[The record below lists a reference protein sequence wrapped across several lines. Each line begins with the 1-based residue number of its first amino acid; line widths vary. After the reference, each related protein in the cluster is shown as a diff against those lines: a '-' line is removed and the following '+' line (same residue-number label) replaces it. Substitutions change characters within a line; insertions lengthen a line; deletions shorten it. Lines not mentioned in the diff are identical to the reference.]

1 MTLVVPNTGEQVL
14 LDAATGKTA
23 ATTLTL
29 RLFSNNYT
37 PINSTVAGDVAQV
50 SGGGYAGIA
59 LTAASWTTTPGSP
72 TSSAYPEQTFTFTGA
87 TDSPG
92 TIYGYYVT
100 NAAGTLIWA
109 ERLAAVFT
117 PASNGDTVKVT
128 PALTLASVSGD

>member
-1 MTLVVPNTGEQVL
+1 MTLVVPNQGEQVL

-37 PINSTVAGDVAQV
+37 PIAGTTESNVTEVAGA
-50 SGGGYAGIA
+50 GYAGIA
-59 LTAASWTTTPGSP
+59 LTAASWVTTPGSP

-100 NAAGTLIWA
+100 NAAGKLLWA
-109 ERLAAVFT
+109 ERLAASFT

-128 PALTLASVSGD
+128 PVITLASVSGD

>member
-37 PINSTVAGDVAQV
+37 PIAGTVAANVTEVA
-50 SGGGYAGIA
+50 GGGYAGIA

-87 TDSPG
+87 TDAPG

-100 NAAGTLIWA
+100 NAAGTLLWA
-109 ERLAAVFT
+109 ERLAASFT
-117 PASNGDTVKVT
+117 PASSGDTVKVT
-128 PALTLASVSGD
+128 PTLTLASVSGD